1 MKVEYVLKMK
11 ITGQVY
17 VPESI
22 RNNTIAIEDAVISW
36 QVNEKKL
43 ESSSNQVESI
53 RGVESISITFSGLP
67 INLTPIGTIDPIPR
81 VPGWSEKV
89 SRIARYIA
97 NRVLMAA
104 NKDAI
109 DVNYSDSPRAY
120 PETPEEE
127 MMFKKAF
134 LSVTVNISV
143 RASFSPAT
151 WFEPFFDRYS
161 EGFKHEEAFSF
172 YADGLRV
179 NHAFSKCILFY
190 KVVEYF
196 FPPKKGQIQGI
207 SDYVSKFDNSYTPS
221 KIENLKRLRH
231 KAAHVKAQNIE
242 DGSTIEDL
250 RKLAKTLLDNP
261 PAS

>member
-36 QVNEKKL
+36 QFNEKKL

-67 INLTPIGTIDPIPR
+67 INLTPTGTIDPIPG

-97 NRVLMAA
+97 NRVLMTV
-104 NKDAI
+104 NKDTI
-109 DVNYSDSPRAY
+109 DVNYPDSPKVY
-120 PETPEEE
+120 PETLEEE
-127 MMFKKAF
+127 VIFKNTPMMITGNVSSSA
-134 LSVTVNISV
+134 LC
-143 RASFSPAT
+143 SPAT
-151 WFEPFFDRYS
+151 WFEPFLFRYAD
-161 EGFKHEEAFSF
+161 GFKHEEAFSY

-179 NHAFSKCILFY
+179 NHPSSKCILFY

-196 FPPKKGQIQGI
+196 FPPTKGQNQGI

-231 KAAHVKAQNIE
+231 QAAHVKAQNVE